1 MLTWITEPKVWA
13 GMAEEWNALLD
24 RSLLPL
30 PFLRHEYL
38 WRWWETLG
46 AGEWPEGQLAV
57 AVYRDEAGRLQGAAP
72 FFITPTRYGPTMMV
86 IGSHRLTDFLDV
98 LVTREAEKAFFRA
111 LGDALFGPSPV
122 FPQVRR
128 WEWWNLLP
136 ESPLRRGAA
145 DWTAR
150 YGLKSTES
158 PCEVAPYLALPP
170 SWEAY
175 LHQVGKKQ
183 RHEIRR
189 KLRRAHRHPHAVHWY
204 RVTDPEHL
212 DAELDA
218 LFALMQAHPQKAA
231 FFTPARQA
239 WLRAV
244 CHDALH
250 HGWLFFAFLTVGGE
264 RAASFLCF
272 DFHRRLWI
280 YNSGLN
286 PKYKQLSPGWVLL
299 AHMLQWAIARGYEGV
314 DFMRGP
320 EGYKYRFGA
329 RDRELFWM
337 LLER

>member
-1 MLTWITEPKVWA
+1 MLTWITEPDVWA

-24 RSLLPL
+24 RSLLPM

-46 AGEWPEGQLAV
+46 AGEWPEGRLAV
-57 AVYRDEAGRLQGAAP
+57 AVYRDHTGRLQAAAP
-72 FFITPTRYGPTMMV
+72 FFLTSTSHGPTMML
-86 IGSHRLTDFLDV
+86 IGSHRLTDYMDV
-98 LVTREAEKAFFRA
+98 LVTAEAQEVFFRL
-111 LGDALFGPSPV
+111 LGEDLLGHRPV

-136 ESPLRRGAA
+136 ESPLRRVTVK
-145 DWTAR
+145 WAR
-150 YGLKSTES
+150 RYRLERSES

-175 LHQVGKKQ
+175 LHLVGKKQ

-189 KLRRAHRHPHAVHWY
+189 KLRRAHRYPHPVHWY
-204 RVTDPEHL
+204 RVTDFERL

-218 LFALMQAHPQKAA
+218 LFDLMQSHPQKAA

-244 CHDALH
+244 CHDALRQ
-250 HGWLFFAFLTVGGE
+250 GWLFLAFLTVGDE
-264 RAASFLCF
+264 KAAAFLCF
-272 DFHRRLWI
+272 DFHRRLWV
-280 YNSGLN
+280 YNSGMN
-286 PKYKQLSPGWVLL
+286 ARYRQLSPGWVLL

-314 DFMRGP
+314 DFMRGA

-329 RDRELFWM
+329 RDRELLWVR
-337 LLER
+337 LER